1 MLMMIMTIVN
11 LTFNHKYE
19 NMLFF
24 KAGFMSGEMT
34 ISNGFI
40 NMESIII
47 IKTSNMP
54 NAITTIITCLI
65 QAHSIAGQIRH
76 PLD

>member
-1 MLMMIMTIVN
+1 MLMMKMTIVN
-11 LTFNHKYE
+11 LTFNHKY
-19 NMLFF
+19 
-24 KAGFMSGEMT
+24 KADFIAGEMT

-54 NAITTIITCLI
+54 NAITIIITCLI